1 MSNASAQIK
10 KPTAAQK
17 LAALESR
24 IVDTSKPAAVKPAAI
39 KAAPKAVTK
48 AASKGKAAPV
58 KVARKL
64 GISHAVGQSCR
75 PVAGSKLAAY
85 TAAWMASTG
94 FAKGASIARADLV
107 KIAGER
113 AIAYHTG
120 AGNFASGKDGFKLTA
135 KGNAVFSARS
145 PDEQLVAAYT
155 SVLKTGKPSDVAGV
169 KAAHIVALTAKAA

>member
-10 KPTAAQK
+10 KPSAAQK

-24 IVDTSKPAAVKPAAI
+24 IVDASKPAAAKPAAA
-39 KAAPKAVTK
+39 KPAAVK

-120 AGNFASGKDGFKLTA
+120 AGNFASGKDGFKLTT
-135 KGNAVFSARS
+135 KGNAVFSARNV
-145 PDEQLVAAYT
+145 DEQLVAAYT

-169 KAAHIVALTAKAA
+169 KAAHIVALSAKAA